1 MRPIDAFA
9 YSHSLYFDWA
19 VAEFPGDV
27 LRVLFRLTEIH
38 AVSIDEFK
46 LIQCSVEAT
55 SSTISGDQRSTAED
69 PVWRL
74 RRYATL
80 CKSKWIGELQKMR
93 CYFKISF
100 PSVLGWRISRNPPS
114 SFAPSQ
120 SSVRALQRSQ
130 SLTKRWN
137 SDVRWMLSHFQNP
150 QLPGLLKR
158 LSRALEDAGDDARIT
173 FDNRRLKRFK
183 SAKHLAISKLV
194 LAHFHV
200 QHRPLSAAR
209 HAGYNAEFLICNTG
223 IGIRHC

>member
-27 LRVLFRLTEIH
+27 LRVPFRSTEIH
-38 AVSIDEFK
+38 ALSIDEFK
-46 LIQCSVEAT
+46 LIKCSVEAT

-120 SSVRALQRSQ
+120 SSVRTPQWEPCKAHKASQ
-130 SLTKRWN
+130 S
-137 SDVRWMLSHFQNP
+137 DEIAML
-150 QLPGLLKR
+150 G
-158 LSRALEDAGDDARIT
+158 GC
-173 FDNRRLKRFK
+173 
-183 SAKHLAISKLV
+183 
-194 LAHFHV
+194 
-200 QHRPLSAAR
+200 
-209 HAGYNAEFLICNTG
+209 FLIFRILSCQASWSALVEP
-223 IGIRHC
+223 